1 VTTTLQRDNM
11 NTLRHHLGDTTR
23 RVWLCA
29 LTLAC
34 AASAWGQTSY
44 PTKPIKL
51 VLGFPSGSSADVTA
65 RILARKLGDTLG
77 QAVVVEN
84 KPGASSNIATE
95 GVVRAPA
102 DGYTLLLGSVA
113 NTINA
118 GMGKTLPFNFA
129 NDLAPITLVTSLP
142 NILVVHP
149 SLGVNTVQE
158 LVALAKTKPGAID
171 FASSGNGTSPHLS
184 GELFNLMA
192 GVKLSHVPY
201 KGSSQAMTDV
211 LSGLVPVMFAPASTA
226 LPHIQSGALK
236 ALAVTSAQRSA
247 IAPKLPTVSESG
259 LSGYETSVWFGVLV
273 PQTTPRDIQDKL
285 SQAINQSMAAPEV
298 KQQLLSQGIDALG
311 GSRADF
317 AKYMAA
323 ETEKWDKLIK
333 ASGAKFD

>member
-1 VTTTLQRDNM
+1 V
-11 NTLRHHLGDTTR
+11 
-23 RVWLCA
+23 
-29 LTLAC
+29 
-34 AASAWGQTSY
+34 S
-44 PTKPIKL
+44 
-51 VLGFPSGSSADVTA
+51 
-65 RILARKLGDTLG
+65 
-77 QAVVVEN
+77 
-84 KPGASSNIATE
+84 
-95 GVVRAPA
+95 
-102 DGYTLLLGSVA
+102 
-113 NTINA
+113 
-118 GMGKTLPFNFA
+118 
-129 NDLAPITLVTSLP
+129 SLP

-247 IAPKLPTVSESG
+247 IAPKLPTISESG

-273 PQTTPRDIQDKL
+273 PQATPRDIQDKL
-285 SQAINQSMAAPEV
+285 SQAINQSIGAPEI

-311 GSRADF
+311 GTRADF

-323 ETEKWDKLIK
+323 ETEKWEKLIK